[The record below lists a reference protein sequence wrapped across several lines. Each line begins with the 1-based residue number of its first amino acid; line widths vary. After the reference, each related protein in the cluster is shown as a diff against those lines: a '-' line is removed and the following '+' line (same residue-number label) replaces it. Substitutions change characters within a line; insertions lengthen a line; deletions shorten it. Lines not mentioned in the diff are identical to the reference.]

1 MYKDYK
7 FKIKMVLEQWL
18 QLKMKSLWGFIMKIV
33 IYREDEPLMRGNK
46 NLVGGGYCRKVL
58 SSGGMKKI
66 LAHGGTPIFS

>member
-1 MYKDYK
+1 
-7 FKIKMVLEQWL
+7 
-18 QLKMKSLWGFIMKIV
+18 MKSLWGFIMKIV